1 MGHALDSWLYKF
13 RDIRSEGVN
22 GQIPEIYIWNAL
34 IELAGFC
41 NCCPLDKIFPEREE
55 GVARASRPRRNPT
68 HRKMRDEW
76 SARPQAN

>member
-13 RDIRSEGVN
+13 RISDPEGVN

-41 NCCPLDKIFPEREE
+41 NSCPLDKIFPERE
-55 GVARASRPRRNPT
+55 
-68 HRKMRDEW
+68 
-76 SARPQAN
+76 